1 MNGDKN
7 HVRLLPRTGAHGRPG
22 LLITDGDSTVSRLAD
37 RIEEVQLGLGE
48 RLLGRTRGRMA
59 THRPGNQELRLLA
72 NQLSDALADA
82 LLIARSRGAR
92 LGETGRDPAD
102 GTPPAPRAYGLLT
115 LPGRD
120 LASAGAARRYVRAT
134 AGSWGLP
141 PGATDDLDAITGE
154 LAANALEHSG
164 SLTVTVTC
172 SLTADTVTIGVT
184 DDGRSGRTPEF
195 PAPTGPPEPE
205 PERERGRGLLITNAL
220 ATRWGTRRTG
230 GGLTVWAE
238 VSVGAAPGAAGPG

>member
-7 HVRLLPRTGAHGRPG
+7 HVRLLPRTGTHGRPG
-22 LLITDGDSTVSRLAD
+22 LLITDGDGTVSRLAD

-59 THRPGNQELRLLA
+59 THRPGNAEIRLLTG
-72 NQLSDALADA
+72 QLADALADA

-92 LGETGRDPAD
+92 LGGTGRDPAD
-102 GTPPAPRAYGLLT
+102 QTPPAPRAYGLLT

-120 LASAGAARRYVRAT
+120 LASAGTARRYVRAT
-134 AGSWGLP
+134 AGSWGLL
-141 PGATDDLDAITGE
+141 PGATDDLEAITGE

-164 SLTVTVTC
+164 SPTVTVTC
-172 SLTADTVTIGVT
+172 ALTADTVTIGVT
-184 DDGRSGRTPEF
+184 DDGRSGRTPVL
-195 PAPTGPPEPE
+195 PAPTGPADSDC
-205 PERERGRGLLITNAL
+205 ERGRGLLITDAL
-220 ATRWGTRRTG
+220 ATRWGTRRTS

-238 VSVGAAPGAAGPG
+238 VSVGAAPGAPAGPG